1 MSQVSRMID
10 RWTNKHKGGL
20 ASFLILDSALRDDKK
35 THIGDSVE
43 LQPPPPIYYIY
54 KQLGI
59 SLTTTTSTSTF
70 GQESGIYSTATL
82 LYD

>member
-43 LQPPPPIYYIY
+43 LQPPPPSI
-54 KQLGI
+54 
-59 SLTTTTSTSTF
+59 TF
-70 GQESGIYSTATL
+70 TNN
-82 LYD
+82 